1 MFLGN
6 SVWEKYKY
14 KKKKKTHSF
23 FIYLLPQFNGLYKQ
37 RAQFGEMNKS
47 NTKNEVSCI
56 LTKQVFCNRDQIRPW
71 MSLHGHVWN
80 NIKET
85 AGL

>member
-6 SVWEKYKY
+6 SIWEKYKY
-14 KKKKKTHSF
+14 RKKKN
-23 FIYLLPQFNGLYKQ
+23 PQFFHLSLISVQSLYKQ
-37 RAQFGEMNKS
+37 RPQSGEMNKS
-47 NTKNEVSCI
+47 NTKNEVRCI
-56 LTKQVFCNRDQIRPW
+56 LIKQVFWNRDQIRPW

-80 NIKET
+80 NVKET